1 MLQVSEKEISKGD
14 WHMCLGAE
22 DSAHELSQ
30 SLKRKPEGYPVLNF
44 LAKTDLCTE

>member
-30 SLKRKPEGYPVLNF
+30 SLK
-44 LAKTDLCTE
+44 